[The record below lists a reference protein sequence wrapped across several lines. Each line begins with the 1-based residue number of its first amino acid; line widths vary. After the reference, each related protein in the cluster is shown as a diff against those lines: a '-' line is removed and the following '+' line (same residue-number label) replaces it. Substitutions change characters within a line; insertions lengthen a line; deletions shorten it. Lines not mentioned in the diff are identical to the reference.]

1 MNGISRT
8 HLEQRSFVIGGHHI
22 RLEKERDTRRS
33 QVVGVGDTTP
43 ECVVQTQ
50 VEITGECHDCHCKFE
65 MIAGDDNAEIQ
76 RVERYIFGAFVAH
89 PCANID
95 RKV

>member
-8 HLEQRSFVIGGHHI
+8 HEQRAFVIGGHHI
-22 RLEKERDTRRS
+22 ILEKERDTR
-33 QVVGVGDTTP
+33 QTMVYGIGGEAEPD
-43 ECVVQTQ
+43 CVVQTQ
-50 VEITGECHDCHCKFE
+50 VEITGQCDDCHCKYE
-65 MIAGDDNAEIQ
+65 MIAEDNKAEIQ
-76 RVERYIFGAFVAH
+76 RIERYIFGAFVAH